1 MNKMAVLCR
10 MPTIQY
16 SARSARLS
24 EYKLL
29 TSCIRH
35 LKTYF
40 LTVLRLSLVV
50 TFSFQFLVS
59 ECYRVLAV
67 FINLRQ
73 AKFAALK

>member
-24 EYKLL
+24 EHKLL

-40 LTVLRLSLVV
+40 LTVLRLLVV